1 MNTLTKI
8 SAIAAATIAA
18 AAVIGTTPAAGTP
31 PETYTAVT
39 TPATTNNT
47 PPPIHTIGCGIFTTP
62 TTQHTITAELPVAP
76 VGASHLTTL

>member
-1 MNTLTKI
+1 MKTLTKI

-18 AAVIGTTPAAGTP
+18 AVIGTTPAAATP
-31 PETYTAVT
+31 PDTYTAIT

-47 PPPIHTIGCGIFTTP
+47 PPTHTIECGIFTTP